1 MRLVVDASVAV
12 KWFVREVHADAAK
25 RCFDRSHELSAPDL
39 IWPEFGNVLW
49 KKVRR
54 GELAAEEA
62 RGMLA
67 DLRGFPLAVVDG
79 KPLIERAFDLAQAL
93 GSTVYDSLYLAL
105 AIDTGACLVTADWR
119 FRASVIASPLAGHI
133 LWVEDL

>member
-1 MRLVVDASVAV
+1 MRLVVDASVVV

-25 RCFDRSHELSAPDL
+25 RCVDRSHELSAPYL

-62 RGMLA
+62 RRMLA
-67 DLRGFPLAVVDG
+67 DLRGFPLTVVDG
-79 KPLIERAFDLAQAL
+79 KPLIEQAFDLAHAL
-93 GSTVYDSLYLAL
+93 GRTVYDSLYLAL
-105 AIDTGACLVTADWR
+105 AIDTGARLVTADRR
-119 FRASVIASPLAGHI
+119 FHATVAAGPLAGHI